1 MKYQKTI
8 LVAALMTAFSATS
21 QAADWEE
28 APLLFDGT
36 NEAAMIEQ
44 YTAFVYN
51 DKGWTSG
58 FTNFEEDKIGY
69 VTSKNLTQT
78 NGTPNYGGAPVFLQ
92 SNDQNTEV
100 VNAGK
105 IWVVG
110 NSDLNGDYVAEAMG
124 TSGSSTEQS
133 VTNTGFI
140 YVDGQNGKTA
150 YSRIKGMSA
159 INGRAINEGTIVVRN
174 GGVAMIDNTATG
186 ADGTK
191 SLINKGTITVLE
203 SDSTSI
209 GIYYRKNSNAIVSNE
224 GTITTFGENSIGVR
238 LGYDVVDVNDKVF
251 TNTGIISSVDGKAI
265 QVDDWVYSATLNF
278 ENASSVSGVVDANAK
293 TTLNFVNNT
302 DTIELADDAKAIKVD
317 KTSHITIEQATQS
330 GLNIGSLTSEEG
342 STTAFRLSRLGTN
355 EDKVL
360 TIGSVTGE
368 LTVGYSGD
376 VSDALVQGGDVENLF
391 NGLDLGEYSLNQ
403 VTVDEGTWG
412 DALLA
417 TQTPDG
423 NVTTQTL
430 SQNSLLTSATDV
442 ALTSALMWRTQL
454 SSISDRLGT
463 LRTMPQS
470 AGSWAR
476 YNNGRLEGR
485 DLRHDYNTIE
495 LGVDAPVSSN
505 FVVGLSF
512 DYTFADTD
520 LRAGQSDSN
529 TYAVG
534 LYGSYFADNGSFVDM
549 MAKIGRIDADYDL
562 NNGIRE
568 KADYMMTGAVIGI
581 EGGHRFDLN
590 DRFFVEPQ
598 IQLSYSWLRAS
609 SYTTDIRT
617 VDLDTMESLIARAG
631 IMGGVKFAEN
641 RGNAY
646 LKASYNHDFLGDVD
660 ASFSGNG
667 YHRSVNEELDDNWG
681 EVSLGASYQ
690 LSNSFNAFVDLGT
703 SFGGDI
709 DQKWR
714 VNLGGRYTF

>member
-1 MKYQKTI
+1 MKYQKTV

-21 QAADWEE
+21 QAAIWED
-28 APLLFDGT
+28 APLSFDGSNKT
-36 NEAAMIEQ
+36 EMEKT
-44 YTAFVYN
+44 YTSFLYN
-51 DKGWTSG
+51 KTGVSSG
-58 FTNFEEDKIGY
+58 LQKLDEGQTGY
-69 VTSKNLTQT
+69 VTSEPLDS
-78 NGTPNYGGAPVFLQ
+78 YGGAPVFLQ
-92 SNDQNTEV
+92 SSNTNTAV
-100 VNAGK
+100 SNAGK

-110 NSDLNGDYVAEAMG
+110 NSDQSKLYVAEGMG

-140 YVDGQNGKTA
+140 YVDGQNGKSA

-159 INGRAINEGTIVVRN
+159 ITGHAINEGTIVVRN

-191 SLINKGTITVLE
+191 SLTNNGTITVLE
-203 SDSTSI
+203 SDSISV
-209 GIYYRKNSNAIVSNE
+209 GIFYRKNGNATVSNGSE
-224 GTITTFGENSIGVR
+224 GSITTFGKNSIGVW
-238 LGYDVVDVNDKVF
+238 LSDDTDDKLDKVF
-251 TNTGIISSVDGKAI
+251 TNAGTITSYDGKAI
-265 QVDDWVYSATLNF
+265 LVDDSVDSATLNF
-278 ENASSVSGVVDANAK
+278 ENESSVSGVVDANAN
-293 TTLNFVNNT
+293 TTLKFVNNT
-302 DTIELADDAKAIKVD
+302 DTIELADAAKAIEVD

-342 STTAFRLSRLGTN
+342 STTAFRLTRLGTN

-368 LTVGYSGD
+368 LTVGYTGD
-376 VSDALVQGGDVENLF
+376 VSDTLVQGGDVENLF
-391 NGLDLGEYSLNQ
+391 NGLNLGDYNLNQ
-403 VTVDEGTWG
+403 VTVDEGAWG

-423 NVTTQTL
+423 KVTTQTL
-430 SQNSLLTSATDV
+430 GQNSLLTSATDV
-442 ALTSALMWRTQL
+442 ALSSALMWRTQL

-520 LRAGQSDSN
+520 LRAGESDSN

-631 IMGGVKFAEN
+631 VMGGVKFAEN

-660 ASFSGNG
+660 ASFSGDG
-667 YHRSVNEELDDNWG
+667 YHRSINEELDDNWG